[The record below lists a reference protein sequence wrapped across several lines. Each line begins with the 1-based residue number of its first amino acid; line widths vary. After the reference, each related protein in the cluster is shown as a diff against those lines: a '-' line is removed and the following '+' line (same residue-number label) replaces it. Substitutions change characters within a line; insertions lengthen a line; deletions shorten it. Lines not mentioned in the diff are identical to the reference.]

1 MSQSGIVVGCDVS
14 KLWVDVCAVDAGG
27 KRMVRL
33 SNDPKSLKRWASAL
47 PGVCQV
53 GMESTGTYHLCL
65 AQELVE
71 AGHTVYVI
79 NPRWIHAYG
88 RATGQR
94 GKTDRSDAALIARYV
109 QSEAKDLHAYELPSV
124 EQARLRYLLL
134 RRQELVKL
142 RGATRQ
148 SFGPE
153 ALEVIAGFNRLLR
166 SLEREIHQLI
176 KAHATWHESAQRL
189 RRIPGVGPI
198 VAAHLVQVL
207 TRIPFASGDAFI
219 AHTGTDPRPNDSGQ
233 KRGRRR
239 ISHHGDATLR
249 QMLFMAAMAAIKQP
263 EWHDLYDR
271 YRQRGLPSTG
281 ALVACARKLARIAWH
296 MFKHPDADY
305 DAAKVIGAVS
315 A

>member
-1 MSQSGIVVGCDVS
+1 
-14 KLWVDVCAVDAGG
+14 
-27 KRMVRL
+27 MVRL

>member
-1 MSQSGIVVGCDVS
+1 MGCDVS

>member
-1 MSQSGIVVGCDVS
+1 MSQSATVVGCDVS
-14 KLWVDVCAVDAGG
+14 KLWVDVCVVDAGG
-27 KRMVRL
+27 KRTARI
-33 SNDPKSLKRWASAL
+33 SNDPKSLKRWAGAL
-47 PGVCQV
+47 PTACQV
-53 GMESTGTYHLCL
+53 GMESTGTYHLIL
-65 AQELVE
+65 ARILVE
-71 AGHTVYVI
+71 SGHTVYVI

-109 QSEAKDLHAYELPSV
+109 QSEGKDLHAYELPGV
-124 EQARLRYLLL
+124 EQTRLRYLLL

-142 RGATRQ
+142 RSATRQ
-148 SFGPE
+148 SFGHE

-176 KAHATWHESAQRL
+176 KAQATWHESAQRF

-207 TRIPFASGDAFI
+207 TRIPFTNGDAFI

-239 ISHHGDATLR
+239 ISHHGDSTLR

-263 EWHDLYDR
+263 EWHHLYER

-281 ALVACARKLARIAWH
+281 ALVACGRKLARIAWH

-305 DAAKVIGAVS
+305 DAGKVFGPA
-315 A
+315 AA